1 MKNSILK
8 FLSSVIL
15 LALDILLLFSIN
27 IINFPIIFQ
36 NITIFGLLGMCI
48 IKFLIV
54 MILEPDSLWEIIKK
68 FIYILI
74 FILLVLGVFIPN
86 IYIIVIGSFILVL
99 DTLIEFNRF
108 QNNVRKN

>member
-8 FLSSVIL
+8 FSSSVIL
-15 LALDILLLFSIN
+15 LVLDVLLLLSIN
-27 IINFPIIFQ
+27 MINFPIVFQ
-36 NITIFGLLGMCI
+36 NITAFGLLGMCI

-74 FILLVLGVFIPN
+74 LILIALGVFIPN
-86 IYIIVIGSFILVL
+86 LYLIIIGSFILVL
-99 DTLIEFNRF
+99 DTLVEFNRF
-108 QNNVRKN
+108 HRNIKKN